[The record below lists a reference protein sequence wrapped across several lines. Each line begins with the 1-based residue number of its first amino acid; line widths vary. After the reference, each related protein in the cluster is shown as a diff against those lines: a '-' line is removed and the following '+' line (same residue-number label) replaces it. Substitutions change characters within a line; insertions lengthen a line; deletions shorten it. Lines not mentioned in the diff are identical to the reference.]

1 MREMTAKKIA
11 LREITEISKKLRIE
25 NRKSSG
31 EPGFESWVLPLY
43 MLDTKETQRL
53 NCELGI

>member
-1 MREMTAKKIA
+1 MTAKKIA

-25 NRKSSG
+25 IRKSSG

-53 NCELGI
+53 NRELGI

>member
-1 MREMTAKKIA
+1 MTAKKIA

-53 NCELGI
+53 NRELGI

>member
-1 MREMTAKKIA
+1 MTAKKIA
-11 LREITEISKKLRIE
+11 LREIAEISKKLRIE

-31 EPGFESWVLPLY
+31 EPGFGSWVLPLY

-53 NCELGI
+53 NRELGI